1 MRLATIRTP
10 SGTRAARV
18 EGDDVVE
25 LDAPDVGALLASGLD
40 PSTVRGTGPVHRLA
54 TVDLAPVVPRPS
66 KIFCLGLNY
75 AAHIR
80 ETGREPPSH
89 PAVFAKFA
97 TALIGA
103 RDDIWLPLE
112 SQRVDWE
119 VELAFVIGRR
129 ARRVGPDEARAA
141 IAGYTICNDVSMRD
155 YQHRTPQWLQGKTW
169 EHATPVGPVLVSG
182 DELDDAGDLRLT
194 CEVDGELVQDG
205 RTSDLVFGPVEIVR
219 YLSAIVTL
227 EPGDLVSTGTPSG
240 VGDARTPPVY
250 LCPGQVLRSA
260 IEGIGEL
267 VNRCVPDPS
276 APAR

>member
-1 MRLATIRTP
+1 VRLATIRTP
-10 SGTRAARV
+10 SGTRAVRI
-18 EGDDVVE
+18 EGGNAVE

-40 PSTVRGTGPVHRLA
+40 PSSVRGTGPVHDLA
-54 TVDLAPVVPRPS
+54 TVDLAPVVLHPS

-89 PAVFAKFA
+89 PTVFAKFA
-97 TALIGA
+97 SALVGA
-103 RDDIWLPLE
+103 RDDIWLPPE
-112 SQRVDWE
+112 SQCVDWE

-129 ARRVGPDEARAA
+129 TRRAAPDEARDA

-155 YQHRTPQWLQGKTW
+155 YQRRTPQWLQGKTW

-182 DELDDAGDLRLT
+182 DEVADAADLRLI

-205 RTSDLVFGPVEIVR
+205 RTSDLVFSPTEIVQ
-219 YLSAIVTL
+219 YLSAILTL

-250 LCPGQVLRSA
+250 LRPGQVMRTA

-276 APAR
+276 TPAQ